1 MWRDDKYHNFIT
13 YSLNKNDFN
22 TTYSEAN
29 IKYFLQLN
37 VNQEKLKQMENND
50 NLIDNESDNNIG
62 LIASILKTY
71 HHPRFY
77 Y

>member
-13 YSLNKNDFN
+13 FNINKNDFN
-22 TTYSEAN
+22 TSYSETN

-37 VNQEKLKQMENND
+37 VNQDKLKQIEA
-50 NLIDNESDNNIG
+50 SDNVNEDGPDDNTG
-62 LIASILKTY
+62 LIASILKTF